1 MRRPAAPALLLA
13 LTALACGGA
22 SAPPATP
29 APAPAKAT
37 ATVRVTTPDPSAA
50 LLGHWSW
57 TSQVAGENYAG
68 TMDLSRD
75 GAAWKGRVL
84 ENAMGEMAVTAL
96 AVEGSTVTVTVQ
108 AGDSPAIVKATLQPD
123 GTMTGKVETSG
134 GEGTFSA
141 RKG

>member
-13 LTALACGGA
+13 LCALACGGA
-22 SAPPATP
+22 AAPPATP
-29 APAPAKAT
+29 APAPVTAT
-37 ATVRVTTPDPSAA
+37 ATVKVTAPDPAAA
-50 LLGHWSW
+50 LVGHWSW
-57 TSQVAGENYAG
+57 TSVVGGETYAG

-75 GAAWKGRVL
+75 GTAWKGRVL

-96 AVEGSTVTVTVQ
+96 TVEGPTMTLTVQ

-123 GTMTGKVETSG
+123 GTMTGKVEANG